1 VVTDARSPDDAE
13 LLLAWRNGD
22 TNAGEALFDRHAD
35 AVARLLA
42 NKVDDDVAELLQA
55 TFVRILDGGE
65 QLRPGRAFRTYAMTT
80 ARNMLRKH
88 LRERQR
94 GRDIDFEVD
103 SIAELARR
111 PSSILGERDEHR
123 LLLEGLRRLPIDD
136 QLMIELYYWEGMDS
150 PAIGDVM
157 GMPAPSVRTR
167 LRRARERLGQL
178 MAELTAEPGGLRRT
192 VEDIDAW
199 AAELRARLLPT
210 R

>member
-1 VVTDARSPDDAE
+1 
-13 LLLAWRNGD
+13 
-22 TNAGEALFDRHAD
+22 
-35 AVARLLA
+35 
-42 NKVDDDVAELLQA
+42 
-55 TFVRILDGGE
+55 
-65 QLRPGRAFRTYAMTT
+65 
-80 ARNMLRKH
+80 
-88 LRERQR
+88 
-94 GRDIDFEVD
+94 
-103 SIAELARR
+103 
-111 PSSILGERDEHR
+111 
-123 LLLEGLRRLPIDD
+123 
-136 QLMIELYYWEGMDS
+136 MDS